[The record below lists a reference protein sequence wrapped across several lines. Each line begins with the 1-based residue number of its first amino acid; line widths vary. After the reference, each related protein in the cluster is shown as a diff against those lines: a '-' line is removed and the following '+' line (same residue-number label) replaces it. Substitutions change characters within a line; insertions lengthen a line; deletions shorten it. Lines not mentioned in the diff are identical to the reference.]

1 MTENNYFIKRLM
13 DLGLKRREAEVYLT
27 LVHNETLF
35 DLSLAKISKISD
47 TPESIVSNSL
57 KNLVQK
63 GFVRELTGKSKKF
76 SLVPI
81 KNVIKQTEDVVSG
94 FIDELRKLK

>member
-1 MTENNYFIKRLM
+1 MIENNYFIKRLM
-13 DLGLKRREAEVYLT
+13 DLGLKRRDAEVYLT

-35 DLSLAKISKISD
+35 DLSLTKISKISD

-57 KNLVQK
+57 RKLVQR
-63 GFVRELTGKSKKF
+63 GFVRELSGKAKRY

-81 KNVIKQTEDVVSG
+81 KDVIKQTEDVASG

>member
-1 MTENNYFIKRLM
+1 M